1 MRLAVIADV
10 HGNLPALETIL
21 ADIARRGA
29 DLTINLGDCVSGPLW
44 PREAMDLLESSAIPS
59 VRGNHDRWVAETPRE
74 RMYPS
79 DAHAF
84 DRLTPEQ
91 RRALGALPPR
101 IELDGGIV
109 AVHGTPS
116 DDNAYLLEDIV
127 DGCLVL
133 SRPQQ
138 IAARLEGASA
148 SLLLCAH
155 SHKPRVVYGPAGMTI
170 LNPGSVG
177 CPAYADPTP
186 PPHVSE
192 SGSPHARYALATLHA
207 DRWSVELIAVEYDW
221 ASASKLAA
229 DNGRPEWARAL
240 ATGYVT

>member
-10 HGNLPALETIL
+10 HGNVPALETIL

-79 DAHAF
+79 DALAF
-84 DRLTPEQ
+84 DQLTPEQ

-101 IELDGGIV
+101 LDLEGGIV

-116 DDNAYLLEDIV
+116 DDNAT
-127 DGCLVL
+127 
-133 SRPQQ
+133 SWRTSST
-138 IAARLEGASA
+138 AA
-148 SLLLCAH
+148 
-155 SHKPRVVYGPAGMTI
+155 
-170 LNPGSVG
+170 
-177 CPAYADPTP
+177 
-186 PPHVSE
+186 
-192 SGSPHARYALATLHA
+192 
-207 DRWSVELIAVEYDW
+207 
-221 ASASKLAA
+221 
-229 DNGRPEWARAL
+229 
-240 ATGYVT
+240 

>member
-10 HGNLPALETIL
+10 HGNLPALETVL

-29 DLTINLGDCVSGPLW
+29 DSLSTSEIACRARSGRGKRWTCSRAP
-44 PREAMDLLESSAIPS
+44 PSPS

-101 IELDGGIV
+101 LELDGGIV

-127 DGCLVL
+127 DGGLVL
-133 SRPQQ
+133 SRPQRSPCASSEPRSEP
-138 IAARLEGASA
+138 AA
-148 SLLLCAH
+148 
-155 SHKPRVVYGPAGMTI
+155 V
-170 LNPGSVG
+170 
-177 CPAYADPTP
+177 
-186 PPHVSE
+186 
-192 SGSPHARYALATLHA
+192 
-207 DRWSVELIAVEYDW
+207 
-221 ASASKLAA
+221 
-229 DNGRPEWARAL
+229 RP
-240 ATGYVT
+240 

>member
-1 MRLAVIADV
+1 MADVRAGPCRCTRPQGDNFYVMPAQPLRRGEVSLTVVPAADRLGEFAAAAAPYQRQRRARSPLPRGEGLVMVRAPLKGLAWRGETEALLKRATCTPSSARSSRDRSAHEMRLAVIADV

-91 RRALGALPPR
+91 RRALGALPPQ
-101 IELDGGIV
+101 
-109 AVHGTPS
+109 
-116 DDNAYLLEDIV
+116 N
-127 DGCLVL
+127 
-133 SRPQQ
+133 
-138 IAARLEGASA
+138 
-148 SLLLCAH
+148 
-155 SHKPRVVYGPAGMTI
+155 
-170 LNPGSVG
+170 
-177 CPAYADPTP
+177 
-186 PPHVSE
+186 
-192 SGSPHARYALATLHA
+192 
-207 DRWSVELIAVEYDW
+207 
-221 ASASKLAA
+221 
-229 DNGRPEWARAL
+229 RA
-240 ATGYVT
+240 